1 MSPFQKVD
9 LSLNPQKPVDRQEGY
24 TLYYSE
30 FQCFPPGGK
39 G

>member
-1 MSPFQKVD
+1 MSPLRKVN
-9 LSLNPQKPVDRQEGY
+9 LPINPQKPVGWQEEY
-24 TLYYSE
+24 PLYYSE